1 MNLQERMALVG
12 RVEVLEQRGD
22 LAVRVE
28 ALEAALHKA
37 NGEIAGIKLRLA
49 RMAKSAAD

>member
-12 RVEVLEQRGD
+12 RIEALEKLGD
-22 LAVRVE
+22 LVARVE
-28 ALEAALHKA
+28 TLEAALRKA

-49 RMAKSAAD
+49 RLAKGEAD